1 MSNKII
7 IGLVIILAV
16 AAGSIIYFGGYL
28 RASPPGS
35 VELTNGDLTVSISY
49 SRPSVRGRLIFGTE
63 KEGALLPYGKY
74 WRLGANEATEI
85 TFNKDVSFNGKP
97 VKAGTYSMYAVPG
110 PETFDVALNSEVN
123 KSGSPEP
130 NHSLD
135 VLHTDVMVQQN
146 SSPVEKLTISLE
158 PEEKA
163 INIIIEWANTR
174 MVVPVG

>member
-16 AAGSIIYFGGYL
+16 VAGSIVYFGGYY

-35 VELTNGDLTVSISY
+35 VELTNGDLTISVSY
-49 SRPSVRGRLIFGTE
+49 SRPSVRDRLIFGTE
-63 KEGALLPYGKY
+63 KEGALVPYGKY

-85 TFNKDVSFNGKP
+85 TFNKDVIFNGKP

-110 PETFDVALNSEVN
+110 PDTFDIALNSEVS

-135 VLHTDVMVQQN
+135 VLHTEVPVQQN
-146 SSPVEKLTISLE
+146 SSPVEKFTISLA
-158 PEEKA
+158 PEGNV
-163 INIIIEWANTR
+163 INIMIEWANTR
-174 MVVPVG
+174 IVVPVG

>member
-16 AAGSIIYFGGYL
+16 AAGAIVYFGGYY

-63 KEGALLPYGKY
+63 QEGALLPYGKY

-85 TFNKDVSFNGKP
+85 MFNKDVTFNGRP
-97 VKAGTYSMYAVPG
+97 VKAGTYSMYAVPE
-110 PETFDVALNSEVN
+110 PDTFDVALNSEVN
-123 KSGSPEP
+123 KSGSPVP

-135 VLHTDVMVQQN
+135 VLHTDVPVQKN
-146 SSPVEKLTISLE
+146 SSPVEKFTISLE
-158 PEEKA
+158 PEGNT

-174 MVVPVG
+174 IVVPVS